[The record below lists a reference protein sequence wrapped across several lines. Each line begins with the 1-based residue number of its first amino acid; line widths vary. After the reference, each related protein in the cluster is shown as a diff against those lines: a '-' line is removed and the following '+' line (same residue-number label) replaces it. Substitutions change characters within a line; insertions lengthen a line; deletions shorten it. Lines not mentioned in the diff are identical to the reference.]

1 MTRDQKRPDTAGDAP
16 DATEDR
22 RHPLADAG
30 RPISEEEARKNQD
43 RDPPA

>member
-1 MTRDQKRPDTAGDAP
+1 MTRDQERPDTAGDPQEPA
-16 DATEDR
+16 EDP